1 MSVKV
6 PPTSMARVPGRA
18 MVGDILGELAR
29 LFTPVRAQGDGH
41 EEHGVA
47 GKPGEADDERRGG
60 RADRAPGEL
69 AVVIHGEVRADA
81 LHEAGQL
88 AHRHEEAGGEGE
100 GQGDEVRRRGSRV
113 WGRAV

>member
-29 LFTPVRAQGDGH
+29 LFTPVGAQGNDH
-41 EEHGVA
+41 EQRRVA
-47 GKPGEADDERRGG
+47 GEPREADGERLGG
-60 RADRAPGEL
+60 HTYRAPGEL
-69 AVVIHGEVRADA
+69 AVVIRGEVRADA

-88 AHRHEEAGGEGE
+88 AHRHEEPGGEGE
-100 GQGDEVRRRGSRV
+100 GEIDEVR
-113 WGRAV
+113 